1 MGKEGPYLLIWVL
14 VLLLLMIAFVGLEEF
29 LLGDIEEQL
38 NGL

>member
-14 VLLLLMIAFVGLEEF
+14 VLLFLMLGFIGLEEF